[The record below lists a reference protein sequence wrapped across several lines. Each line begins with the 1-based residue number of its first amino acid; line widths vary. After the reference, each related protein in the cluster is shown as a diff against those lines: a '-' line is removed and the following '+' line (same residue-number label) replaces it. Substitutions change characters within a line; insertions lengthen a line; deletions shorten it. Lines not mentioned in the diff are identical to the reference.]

1 MSRGIT
7 YKTDGVLH
15 LDCVE
20 STSRPVAVKWVK
32 GGGVVNL
39 HNGGDHISVSRA
51 QLLQLREWAQ
61 AIAADLGEAV

>member
-39 HNGGDHISVSRA
+39 HNGGDHISVSPA
-51 QLLQLREWAQ
+51 QQWIRGFFFVCRP
-61 AIAADLGEAV
+61 AD